1 MNVFLSWSGEYS
13 KQLAT
18 VLREFLVLVFP
29 DVQFW
34 VSSQDIQAGQRWRDE
49 LDRQLESTDFG
60 VLCLVPTNL
69 MSPWLLFEAG
79 ALSKSVAAGR
89 VVPYCAGF
97 QAEDVSGPLAGFQGV
112 SADEAGTQ
120 RLVASINSLLG
131 LAMRTDTLLT
141 KTFAKWWPELQT
153 SFASIMLD
161 VQRGPSQV
169 RVRRILCAATTQF
182 MTLGAEEDIRILE
195 NSYPNCVRTLR
206 NVRLSE
212 LLDALLPPE
221 RFEIVHLLGYV

>member
-1 MNVFLSWSGEYS
+1 MPDQYHGRKWARGWPVNVFLSWSGEHS

-18 VLREFLVLVFP
+18 VLREWLALVFP
-29 DVQFW
+29 EVQFW
-34 VSSQDIQAGQRWRDE
+34 ASSQDIQAGQRWRDE

-112 SADEAGTQ
+112 AADEAGTRRLLGT
-120 RLVASINSLLG
+120 RLVDSGSGYNAQSDLPVHFGLGSIVKVDVEVTWPSGKGRVTSKPVSAS
-131 LAMRTDTLLT
+131 
-141 KTFAKWWPELQT
+141 
-153 SFASIMLD
+153 ASTRPVI
-161 VQRGPSQV
+161 
-169 RVRRILCAATTQF
+169 
-182 MTLGAEEDIRILE
+182 IRI
-195 NSYPNCVRTLR
+195 P
-206 NVRLSE
+206 
-212 LLDALLPPE
+212 
-221 RFEIVHLLGYV
+221 